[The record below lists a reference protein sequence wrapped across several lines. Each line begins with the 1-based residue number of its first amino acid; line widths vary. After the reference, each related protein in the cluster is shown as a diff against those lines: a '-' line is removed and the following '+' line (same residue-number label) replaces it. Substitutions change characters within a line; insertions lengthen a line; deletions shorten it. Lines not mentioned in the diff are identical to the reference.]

1 MLDKS
6 RLKWGETLRSPV
18 QAVRFLGPGFSLK
31 VSLAALAVLQL
42 VAGTA
47 VAGTA
52 RIAVASNFREAAGE
66 IGAAFEAATGHDVVF
81 SFGST
86 GQLFVQITQGAP
98 FDVFLAADQDRA
110 EKAVEVGLAVEGSR
124 FTYATG
130 RIVLFSMDEKLVV
143 GPEALL
149 GGKFTKL
156 AIAEP
161 ASAPYGSAAIETLRA
176 LDSLETV
183 KGRIVRGLNI
193 SQAYQFVRTGNAE
206 LGFVA
211 LSQIAVRAGGS
222 RWVVPQRLHTP
233 IAQDAVLLRSG
244 VGNSAAKAFLAF
256 LREPKS
262 DAIRKKYGYK
272 GEN

>member
-1 MLDKS
+1 M
-6 RLKWGETLRSPV
+6 RSPV
-18 QAVRFLGPGFSLK
+18 QAERFLSPGFWSKL
-31 VSLAALAVLQL
+31 SLAALAVLQL
-42 VAGTA
+42 FASA
-47 VAGTA
+47 AAAGTA
-52 RIAVASNFREAAGE
+52 RVAVASNFREAVGE

-98 FDVFLAADQDRA
+98 FDAFLAADQDRA
-110 EKAVEVGLAVEGSR
+110 ERAVEVGLAVAGSR

-143 GPEALL
+143 GPKTFQ

-161 ASAPYGSAAIETLRA
+161 ASAPYGAAAMETLRA
-176 LDSLETV
+176 LDILDSV

-193 SQAYQFVRTGNAE
+193 SQTYQFVRTGNAE

-211 LSQIAVRAGGS
+211 LSQIAARAGGS
-222 RWVVPQRLHTP
+222 RWIVPQALHAP

-244 VGNSAAKAFLAF
+244 AENDAAKAFLAF
-256 LREPKS
+256 LRDSKS
-262 DAIRKKYGYK
+262 DAIREKFGYK
-272 GEN
+272 VEN

>member
-1 MLDKS
+1 M
-6 RLKWGETLRSPV
+6 RSPV
-18 QAVRFLGPGFSLK
+18 QSERFLSPGFSLK

-42 VAGTA
+42 FASA
-47 VAGTA
+47 APAGTA

-98 FDVFLAADQDRA
+98 FDAFLAADQHRA
-110 EKAVEVGLAVEGSR
+110 ERAVEVGLAVMGSR

-130 RIVLFSMDEKLVV
+130 RIVLFSMDDKLVV
-143 GPEALL
+143 GPKTLQ

-161 ASAPYGSAAIETLRA
+161 ASAPYGAAAMETLRA
-176 LDSLETV
+176 LDILESV
-183 KGRIVRGLNI
+183 KGRIVKGLNI
-193 SQAYQFVRTGNAE
+193 AQTYQFVRTGNAE

-211 LSQIAVRAGGS
+211 LSQMVLQRGGS
-222 RWVVPQRLHTP
+222 RWIVPRTLHAP

-244 VGNSAAKAFLAF
+244 AGNDVAKAFLAF
-256 LREPKS
+256 LRGPAAN
-262 DAIRKKYGYK
+262 AIRQKYGYK
-272 GEN
+272 GED